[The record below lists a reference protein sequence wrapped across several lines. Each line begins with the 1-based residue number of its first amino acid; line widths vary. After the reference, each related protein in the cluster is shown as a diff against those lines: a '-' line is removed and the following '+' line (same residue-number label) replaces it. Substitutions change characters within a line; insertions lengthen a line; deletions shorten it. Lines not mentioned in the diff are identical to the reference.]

1 MLPFSSLRPST
12 VLYLEPDFL
21 VLWTG
26 LGSSSM
32 FLVGD
37 WKPVLWTAVL
47 GATSDVNGSAA
58 GLSPLPLELEHLMF
72 PVGAASD
79 VNGSAAG
86 LSPLPLTLEKT
97 GAAAIALESAKY
109 SSAYKNSIIE
119 Y

>member
-1 MLPFSSLRPST
+1 MLPFLSLSLWT
-12 VLYLEPDFL
+12 VLYSDPDFL
-21 VLWTG
+21 VFWTG

-37 WKPVLWTAVL
+37 WKPVLWTA
-47 GATSDVNGSAA
+47 GVNGSAA
-58 GLSPLPLELEHLMF
+58 GLTPFPLELESSMF
-72 PVGAASD
+72 QVVGAASD

-86 LSPLPLTLEKT
+86 LSPLPLTLDQT